1 MTAAVELPPF
11 EILLFIIAALI
22 AVTNRVVE
30 AARKA
35 RRKAAEEQR
44 RRDQAEGV
52 QLEDAPRQQV
62 RPTPVLPPPPPMLR
76 RPPTPPPL
84 PYPAPQAPPQA
95 PPPAP
100 RPMLPAPPPRRH
112 PPRLKLGQA
121 EVVPDAALRRLAK
134 PLPAAWGVRGSRR
147 SVHHAAARL
156 RQDPE
161 RLRDAII
168 LREILGPPVALRR
181 AGRGR

>member
-1 MTAAVELPPF
+1 MLAVELPPF

-22 AVTNRVVE
+22 AVANRVVD

-35 RRKAAEEQR
+35 RRKSAEEQR
-44 RRDQAEGV
+44 RRDEAEGV
-52 QLEDAPRQQV
+52 RLGEAPRRQV
-62 RPTPVLPPPPPMLR
+62 RPTPVLPPPPPVMR

-84 PYPAPQAPPQA
+84 PYPSPQVPPQAPPQA
-95 PPPAP
+95 P
-100 RPMLPAPPPRRH
+100 RPMRPAPPPRRH

-121 EVVPDAALRRLAK
+121 EVVPNAVLRRMAK
-134 PLPAAWGVRGSRR
+134 PLPAAWGFRR
-147 SVHHAAARL
+147 TGAGVHRAAFRL
-156 RQDPE
+156 RQNPE

-181 AGRGR
+181 AGR